1 LSAFRLLLQVHCI
14 APAAKLRQIALSLVS
29 EFVCPMNLI
38 VDILRILLNVVWW
51 IIIIQAIMSWLI
63 AFNVIN
69 THNEFVRQIWGT
81 LDRMTEPLYRPI
93 RKILPDFGGL
103 DLSPL
108 VVLVGLAIIE
118 RVLLEVQYS
127 ALGM

>member
-1 LSAFRLLLQVHCI
+1 
-14 APAAKLRQIALSLVS
+14 
-29 EFVCPMNLI
+29 MNLI

-51 IIIIQAIMSWLI
+51 IIIVQAIMSWLI

-69 THNEFVRQIWGT
+69 THNEFVRQLWGT

-108 VVLVGLAIIE
+108 VVLVGLAIID
-118 RVLLEVQYS
+118 RVLVEVQYS

>member
-1 LSAFRLLLQVHCI
+1 MGAAAALLPEQKSGTQG
-14 APAAKLRQIALSLVS
+14 PSLFWSVVL
-29 EFVCPMNLI
+29 FMNLI

-51 IIIIQAIMSWLI
+51 IIVVQAIMSWLI

-69 THNEFVRQIWGT
+69 THNDFVRQIWGT

-118 RVLLEVQYS
+118 RVLLEIQYS
-127 ALGM
+127 AYGM

>member
-1 LSAFRLLLQVHCI
+1 
-14 APAAKLRQIALSLVS
+14 
-29 EFVCPMNLI
+29 
-38 VDILRILLNVVWW
+38 
-51 IIIIQAIMSWLI
+51 
-63 AFNVIN
+63 
-69 THNEFVRQIWGT
+69 
-81 LDRMTEPLYRPI
+81 MTEPLYRPI

-118 RVLLEVQYS
+118 RVLVEVQYS

>member
-1 LSAFRLLLQVHCI
+1 
-14 APAAKLRQIALSLVS
+14 
-29 EFVCPMNLI
+29 
-38 VDILRILLNVVWW
+38 
-51 IIIIQAIMSWLI
+51 MSWLI
-63 AFNVIN
+63 AFNVVN

-81 LDRMTEPLYRPI
+81 LDRMTEPVYRPI

-118 RVLLEVQYS
+118 RVLVEVQYS

>member
-1 LSAFRLLLQVHCI
+1 
-14 APAAKLRQIALSLVS
+14 
-29 EFVCPMNLI
+29 MNLI

-51 IIIIQAIMSWLI
+51 IIIVQAIMSWLI

-69 THNEFVRQIWGT
+69 THNDFVRQVWGT

-118 RVLLEVQYS
+118 RVLLEVQYAS
-127 ALGM
+127 YGM

>member
-1 LSAFRLLLQVHCI
+1 
-14 APAAKLRQIALSLVS
+14 
-29 EFVCPMNLI
+29 MNLI

-51 IIIIQAIMSWLI
+51 IIIVQAIMSWLI

-93 RKILPDFGGL
+93 RTILPDFGGL

-108 VVLVGLAIIE
+108 VVLVGLAIID
-118 RVLLEVQYS
+118 RVLVEVQYS

>member
-1 LSAFRLLLQVHCI
+1 
-14 APAAKLRQIALSLVS
+14 
-29 EFVCPMNLI
+29 MNLI

-108 VVLVGLAIIE
+108 VVLVALAIFE

>member
-1 LSAFRLLLQVHCI
+1 MYLMFLQILS
-14 APAAKLRQIALSLVS
+14 
-29 EFVCPMNLI
+29 
-38 VDILRILLNVVWW
+38 ILLNILWW
-51 IIIIQAIMSWLI
+51 IIIVQAVMSWLI

-69 THNEFVRQIWGT
+69 THNDFVRQVWGS
-81 LDRMTEPLYRPI
+81 LDRMTEPMYRPI

-118 RVLLEVQYS
+118 RILLQVELSYY
-127 ALGM
+127 GM

>member
-1 LSAFRLLLQVHCI
+1 MS
-14 APAAKLRQIALSLVS
+14 
-29 EFVCPMNLI
+29 LI

-51 IIIIQAIMSWLI
+51 IIIVQAVLSWLI

-69 THNEFVRQIWGT
+69 THNDFVRQIWGA

-108 VVLVGLAIIE
+108 VVLIGLAIIE
-118 RVLLEVQYS
+118 RVLLQVELSYY
-127 ALGM
+127 GM

>member
-1 LSAFRLLLQVHCI
+1 
-14 APAAKLRQIALSLVS
+14 
-29 EFVCPMNLI
+29 MNLI

-93 RKILPDFGGL
+93 RKILPDFGGR

>member
-1 LSAFRLLLQVHCI
+1 
-14 APAAKLRQIALSLVS
+14 
-29 EFVCPMNLI
+29 MNLI

-51 IIIIQAIMSWLI
+51 IIIVQAIMSWLI

-69 THNEFVRQIWGT
+69 THNDFVRQIWGT

-127 ALGM
+127 AYGV